1 MPGSGVSRVALV
13 TGGASGIGAAVAR
26 ALAARGDSVVVADVD
41 TAGGE
46 AVAKEVGGLFVEVD
60 VRDPEASLRAVAAAE
75 QQYGRLDWAHL
86 NAGIAVDEGPVED
99 VPLETYRR
107 MLGINVDGVWF
118 GLQAVLPAL
127 RRAGGGSVVATSSL
141 AGLVPTPD
149 TPIYGLT
156 KHAVIGLV
164 RSVAPKLAE
173 AGITVS
179 AVCPGFAETAILGE
193 MAEGFRAANFPLLT
207 PEQVAE
213 VVLHAADDEPGLAWF
228 VQPGVLPAPYRF
240 RGVPGAR
247 AEGGAATAPPARS
260 SR

>member
-1 MPGSGVSRVALV
+1 MSRVALV

-26 ALAARGDSVVVADVD
+26 ALSARGDSVVVADID
-41 TAGGE
+41 TTGGE
-46 AVAKEVGGLFVEVD
+46 AVAKEVGGLFTPLD
-60 VRDPEASLRAVAAAE
+60 VRDPEASRRAVAVAE
-75 QQYGRLDWAHL
+75 ERYGRLDWAHL
-86 NAGIAVDEGPVED
+86 NAGIAVDEGRVED

-164 RSVAPKLAE
+164 RSVAPALARD
-173 AGITVS
+173 GITVA
-179 AVCPGFAETAILGE
+179 AVCPGFAETAILGDT
-193 MAEGFRAANFPLLT
+193 AAGFHAANFPLLS
-207 PEQVAE
+207 PDQVAE
-213 VVLHAADDEPGLAWF
+213 VVLRAADDEPGAAWF
-228 VQPGVLPAPYRF
+228 IQPGQEPAPYRF

-247 AEGGAATAPPARS
+247 SADGTPTPPPARGQ
-260 SR
+260 R